1 MGPQSEGA
9 GGGSECG
16 VSEDT
21 EKAGCGRNS
30 RHTAPRTGTR
40 HSQRHHVSGA
50 TAGSETATSRLLFLS
65 LPCFP
70 PLIHLNFFRLS
81 DSFHH
86 FWQLLRDKIIY
97 RCIDS
102 L

>member
-30 RHTAPRTGTR
+30 RHTAPAPALGTR
-40 HSQRHHVSGA
+40 SGTTSQAPLQGPKQPLRGCFSFPFLVS
-50 TAGSETATSRLLFLS
+50 
-65 LPCFP
+65 
-70 PLIHLNFFRLS
+70 PL
-81 DSFHH
+81 
-86 FWQLLRDKIIY
+86 
-97 RCIDS
+97 
-102 L
+102 

>member
-30 RHTAPRTGTR
+30 RHTAPAPAPRLRR
-40 HSQRHHVSGA
+40 HCRVRNSHFEA
-50 TAGSETATSRLLFLS
+50 AFPFPS
-65 LPCFP
+65 LFP
-70 PLIHLNFFRLS
+70 PFN
-81 DSFHH
+81 SFKL
-86 FWQLLRDKIIY
+86 FSIK
-97 RCIDS
+97 
-102 L
+102 